1 MSVVRGKL
9 LVWSLLGITALA
21 LMALAAACG
30 GGDDGGGGGASG
42 AEGAVEDFILGWEKA
57 SGLRRNDIAAG
68 EIRQLLGGE
77 LFAGVDGVLTGGASP
92 GSSSELGSTRRLDQI
107 YNDYMMVPITPDGID
122 GELFQILTSSASDD
136 GESATVQV
144 KLLYTAAAASAHAAV
159 GNIDFE
165 EVNEVHAQVIT
176 GPVRTFVLEKVDGD
190 WKIVEINEG

>member
-9 LVWSLLGITALA
+9 LVLPLLA

-30 GGDDGGGGGASG
+30 GGDGGGGGGASG
-42 AEGAVEDFILGWEKA
+42 AEGTVEDFILGWEKA

-77 LFAGVDGVLTGGASP
+77 LFAGVEGVLTGGASP

-122 GELFQILTSSASDD
+122 GELFQILTSSASED
-136 GESATVQV
+136 GETATVQV
-144 KLLYTAAAASAHAAV
+144 KLLYTPNAASAHAAV

-165 EVNEVHAQVIT
+165 DVNEVHSQVIN
-176 GPVRTFVLEKVDGD
+176 GPVRTFSLERIDGD
-190 WKIVEINEG
+190 WKIVQITEG

>member
-9 LVWSLLGITALA
+9 LIWPLLGLLA
-21 LMALAAACG
+21 LLVACG
-30 GGDDGGGGGASG
+30 GGDDGGGGASG
-42 AEGAVEDFILGWEKA
+42 AEDAVEDFILGWEKA

-122 GELFQILTSSASDD
+122 GELFQVLMATASED
-136 GESATVQV
+136 GDSATVQV
-144 KLLYTAAAASAHAAV
+144 KLLYTAGAAAAHASV
-159 GNIDFE
+159 GNIAFE
-165 EVNEVHAQVIT
+165 DVNAVHEQVIT
-176 GPVRTFVLEKVDGD
+176 GPVRTFVLERVDGD
-190 WKIVEINEG
+190 WKIIEINEG